1 MARFRS
7 ERTDA
12 GVRAGDMTIVT
23 DSDSS
28 QHGHGLAVIV
38 LAAGQGTRMKSRR
51 AKVLHDLCGQ
61 PMLAHVLESAES
73 LGPERLIVVVG
84 RDAELVQERFQA
96 RAEFVLQTEQRGTGH
111 AVLEAMPALEG
122 FAGDVLILYGDT
134 PLLRSQTLEQLCVF
148 KQQTDAALVVLSALL
163 PLPGRVVRGAAG
175 RVERIV
181 EVTDATPEEL
191 EIEEGN
197 TGVYRMGVELLREG
211 LAGLDDRNE
220 QGELYITDV
229 VGFAVKNGHAVEA
242 LCLEDPDECLGINT
256 RAELARGAAVL
267 QQRIHA
273 RWMAEGVTIV
283 DPEHTYIDCQVEIG
297 PDTLIEPGCVI
308 QGESVLGAGVH
319 VKPHCMIESSRID
332 DDSVIGPSAHLRP
345 GTHLMQG
352 VRVGNF
358 VEIKNSTLGPGVKAD
373 HLSYIGDADVEAGS
387 SFGCGSITVNYDGIA
402 KHRTTVGK
410 NVFIGCNANL
420 IAPVVL
426 ADESFVAAGSTVTR
440 DVPEGALT
448 VARARQHDVEG
459 WTARRS
465 RRQQKPSPK
474 SETEK

>member
-1 MARFRS
+1 M
-7 ERTDA
+7 
-12 GVRAGDMTIVT
+12 
-23 DSDSS
+23 
-28 QHGHGLAVIV
+28 
-38 LAAGQGTRMKSRR
+38 
-51 AKVLHDLCGQ
+51 
-61 PMLAHVLESAES
+61 
-73 LGPERLIVVVG
+73 
-84 RDAELVQERFQA
+84 
-96 RAEFVLQTEQRGTGH
+96 
-111 AVLEAMPALEG
+111 
-122 FAGDVLILYGDT
+122 
-134 PLLRSQTLEQLCVF
+134 
-148 KQQTDAALVVLSALL
+148 
-163 PLPGRVVRGAAG
+163 
-175 RVERIV
+175 
-181 EVTDATPEEL
+181 
-191 EIEEGN
+191 
-197 TGVYRMGVELLREG
+197 
-211 LAGLDDRNE
+211 
-220 QGELYITDV
+220 